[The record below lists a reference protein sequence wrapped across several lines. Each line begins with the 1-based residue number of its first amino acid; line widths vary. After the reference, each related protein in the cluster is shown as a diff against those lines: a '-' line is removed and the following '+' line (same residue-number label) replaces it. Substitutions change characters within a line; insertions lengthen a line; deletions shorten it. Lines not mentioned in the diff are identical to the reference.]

1 MTLRTSLIV
10 IVLSALCAARP
21 AVAQVAEPVMCTVT
35 QSVVNPDG
43 TKASSVWLA
52 ENCVLLPVVAGG

>member
-1 MTLRTSLIV
+1 MTKAILVIV

-21 AVAQVAEPVMCTVT
+21 AVAQMAEPVMCTVT

-43 TKASSVWLA
+43 TKTSSVRLS
-52 ENCVLLPVVAGG
+52 ENCVLLPIVAGG